1 MTGETKESGSGKS
14 IRTLTTEQ
22 TIVFEAV
29 NFMFLFAISA
39 ENTINVAWYSVCCI
53 QSVISCVLYVPVQF
67 PSQIGSVLRSQAYQH
82 MMSYTKDKKAAARF
96 EYWISNTLQEGER
109 HEVR

>member
-1 MTGETKESGSGKS
+1 LFFHVTKDPQTLYSVLRKQFTKETSTKAMTGGTKESGSGKN

-53 QSVISCVLYVPVQF
+53 QSVISCVLYVPV
-67 PSQIGSVLRSQAYQH
+67 
-82 MMSYTKDKKAAARF
+82 
-96 EYWISNTLQEGER
+96 
-109 HEVR
+109 

>member
-1 MTGETKESGSGKS
+1 MTGETNESGSGKN

-39 ENTINVAWYSVCCI
+39 ENTINV
-53 QSVISCVLYVPVQF
+53 
-67 PSQIGSVLRSQAYQH
+67 
-82 MMSYTKDKKAAARF
+82 
-96 EYWISNTLQEGER
+96 E
-109 HEVR
+109 